1 MRACVC
7 ACVYAKLA
15 GNERAHHQLH
25 VWGEL
30 YQTWASGEN
39 GVALSESLCLSE
51 VSALCRC
58 NRGANRGQ

>member
-1 MRACVC
+1 MHACVC

-15 GNERAHHQLH
+15 GNEHAHHQLH

-51 VSALCRC
+51 VQS
-58 NRGANRGQ
+58 RGE